1 MRSDRKRPD
10 RGRALTRRRFLGAV
24 GAAGIALPFYR
35 LVDREVHR
43 AWADPGGGARRLIVF
58 YFPDGIAGRAAD
70 GSPSLWEPTGPER
83 GFTLPEQ
90 LQPLLPWR
98 DDCVFL
104 KGLSMGPTDSGS
116 HPGGAKKLLT
126 AVDGGGGESI
136 DRFLAR
142 TAGAM
147 APHRHLYL
155 GAMAC
160 QNSASGDK
168 HISYV
173 GPGTTAPPEDRP
185 WQAFERLFGKK
196 PMGGP
201 MGTDDTEA
209 SVIDA
214 VLADLRELRGRLGD
228 TEKAKLDLHLDGLR
242 EVERRVKS
250 TQPPAPSCTDPRLD
264 TTGLDEKTLYDPA
277 RFPQLLRAQTDL
289 LVQAM
294 ACGLTQV
301 GVLQCSMHT
310 SELVMSRFPGTEMF
324 DPGFDMR
331 SHQAS
336 HYGPSHD
343 RTRREF
349 SDYLKQRRWF
359 VQQLGY
365 LIDSLKQRPEDG
377 GTMLDHSLVLCC
389 SEVSDGNT
397 HSHDDMP
404 FLLAGRA
411 GGRLATGRQLAYAGR
426 RHADLLLSI
435 AHAMNQRVPSFG
447 QASSG
452 PLPGLLS

>member
-1 MRSDRKRPD
+1 MSASHAP
-10 RGRALTRRRFLGAV
+10 TRRRFLRAVAGA
-24 GAAGIALPFYR
+24 GLALPFYR
-35 LVDREVHR
+35 LVDPRVRE
-43 AWADPGGGARRLIVF
+43 AFAEPSGGARRLIVF
-58 YFPDGIAGRAAD
+58 YFPDGIAGRASD
-70 GSPSLWEPTGPER
+70 GSPSLWEPTGSER
-83 GFTLPEQ
+83 SFTLSEQ
-90 LQPLLPWR
+90 LQPLAPWQDR
-98 DDCVFL
+98 CVFL
-104 KGLSMGPTDSGS
+104 RGLSMGPTDSGS

-126 AVDGGGGESI
+126 AVDGGNGESI

-142 TAGAM
+142 TAGAA
-147 APHRHLYL
+147 APFRHLYL

-196 PMGGP
+196 PMGGGGGDSP
-201 MGTDDTEA
+201 EA
-209 SVIDA
+209 SILDA
-214 VLADLRELRGRLGD
+214 ALADLSELRGRLGD
-228 TEKAKLDLHLDGLR
+228 TEKSKLDLHLAALR
-242 EVERRVKS
+242 EVEQRVKA
-250 TQPPAPSCTDPRLD
+250 TAPPPTSCTDPRID
-264 TTGLDEKTLYDPA
+264 TAGLDDKTLYDPA
-277 RFPQLLRAQTDL
+277 RFPQILRAQTDL

-310 SELVMSRFPGTEMF
+310 SELIMSRFPATEMY
-324 DPGFDMR
+324 DPRFDMR

-336 HYGPSHD
+336 HYGASHD
-343 RTRREF
+343 RGKREF
-349 SDYLKQRRWF
+349 TDYLKQRRWF

-365 LIDSLKQRPEDG
+365 LLDALKQRPEGDG
-377 GTMLDHSLVLCC
+377 SMLDYSIVLCC

-411 GGRLATGRQLAYAGR
+411 GGKLTTGRLLDYTGR
-426 RHADLLLSI
+426 RHADLLVSI
-435 AHAMNQRVPSFG
+435 AHAMNQPLPSFG

-452 PLPGLLS
+452 PLPGLVR